1 MYLQKLQ
8 IHRGPT
14 TSQMVLLLLFVAI
27 SAGLP
32 GLSGSQGNPCCA
44 SKEQGFVPHVWAR
57 EYPVREVESAAAFH
71 IGASG
76 FEIES
81 NSCCVAAGVQRNGS
95 RKLILGRD
103 NLEPAVARLSDPSNY
118 LLKLKEIPARQLTM
132 NGVASDTIP
141 GDMPALAQAGFNRFK
156 LLEGQ
161 WQGRSTKGW
170 EETITF
176 KTIAKGSVVVETSF
190 DAHPNETM
198 MTMFYLDGTR
208 LLLTHYCVAGS
219 QPRLEATSF
228 EENGNAIT
236 FTFLDATNLPSRDRG
251 HMDKAVFRFVDE
263 DHFSA
268 QWTWYQDGKE
278 SWMEE
283 IKYERKH

>member
-1 MYLQKLQ
+1 MYLQQLQ
-8 IHRGPT
+8 IRRGPT
-14 TSQMVLLLLFVAI
+14 TSQMVIFLLLVAI
-27 SAGLP
+27 SAGFP
-32 GLSGSQGNPCCA
+32 SLSRSQQNPCCA
-44 SKEQGFVPHVWAR
+44 NKETDFVPHVWALESPAR
-57 EYPVREVESAAAFH
+57 DVERVAAFYP
-71 IGASG
+71 GALG

-81 NSCCVAAGVQRNGS
+81 NSCCMAAGVLRNGS
-95 RKLILGRD
+95 TRLILRRD
-103 NLEPAVARLSDPSNY
+103 NLEPAVARLRDPSNN
-118 LLKLKEIPARQLTM
+118 LLKLMEIPARQLTM
-132 NGVASDTIP
+132 NGIASDTIP

-156 LLEGQ
+156 LLEGH

-278 SWMEE
+278 NWMEE
-283 IKYERKH
+283 IKYERKR